1 MQTGRSLS
9 GWSLAVL
16 PGHKP
21 LHSDFEQR
29 YRRAVLTIRAM
40 TGGAGY
46 AKRHLEHSD
55 YYDEHRRVQGE
66 WRGRGA
72 ELLGL
77 QGSVTPQQFEAVR
90 EGVHPETGEFL
101 RPRHGVDRLNN
112 DGSEQS
118 KARSLYDLTFS
129 APKSISIQA
138 MVGGDERLVA
148 AHDKAVRE
156 ALTEAENYAATRVRQ
171 NGANEN
177 RTTGN
182 WVVAAYRHDTS
193 RELDPQLHTHAV
205 AANLTYDGVEGRWK
219 ALQASGLYERRAYLT
234 EVYRN
239 ALATEVRNLGY
250 EIEPRR
256 DFRGRDLGFEIRGVG
271 DELLERYSQRSAQ
284 RDAAIEEFKE
294 QHGRK
299 PTDNEVAVLVRES
312 RADKLTEIP
321 TEQVRQQQQKR
332 LSPEESQSLDRLRGA
347 SLEQSHGCPNEPSLA
362 ADSLQHAKDHLFER
376 RSVVYDHELLTE
388 ALRYGR
394 GRVDLD
400 QVRGALEIE
409 KSQETVIHAGDR
421 LATHESLDR
430 EQRMIA
436 MVNRGIEHYGRLGGV
451 HEFQP
456 AERLREE
463 QKQAVQHILDSRD
476 FAINLRGAAGTGKT
490 ATLQE
495 IDRGL
500 RESGREV
507 TAVAPTR
514 SAVEELQKVGFRD
527 AMTVSRLLG
536 DQPAQSALRGKVLI
550 VDEAGMISGRQM
562 EGMLRLAEQHMA
574 RIVFSGDTRQ
584 IQSVE
589 ASDAL
594 RILERESPMKSVSLT
609 GVQRQTHAQYRDAI
623 QTLRQAPEQG
633 FEKLERLG
641 AVHEVPFV
649 ERGRAVAALYREM
662 TADPSRRVLVVAPTH
677 EEIGRVTRAIR
688 NDLSERGHLG
698 QSVTMDRYV
707 PLQWTEAQKR
717 DLANYREGQVLVVHR
732 AARGMEKHESLTVSR
747 VDSGAVI
754 ARNARCE
761 ERSFTPAQTRS
772 FSVYERQSIDVAP
785 GDRLMLTAN
794 RRDAGFRA
802 TNGELVTVR
811 GIESGGIQLEDGR
824 TLPANY
830 RQFDHGYA
838 ITAHRSQGKTVDGV
852 ILSADA
858 MKQELFYVGA
868 SRGRSEIAIVTSNR
882 EQLHESL
889 GISSARPSATELARE
904 QAQTLPGQVHGLANP
919 PTQKIEPPMPRN
931 EITLGHDMGMSL

>member
-1 MQTGRSLS
+1 MS
-9 GWSLAVL
+9 
-16 PGHKP
+16 
-21 LHSDFEQR
+21 
-29 YRRAVLTIRAM
+29 
-40 TGGAGY
+40 GGAGY
-46 AKRHLEHSD
+46 AQRHLQHSD

-66 WRGRGA
+66 WQGRGA

-77 QGSVTPQQFEAVR
+77 RGNVTREQFEAVR
-90 EGVHPETGEFL
+90 EGLHPGTGEFL
-101 RPRHGVDRLNN
+101 RPRHSADRANA

-129 APKSISIQA
+129 APKSVSVQA

-148 AHDKAVRE
+148 AHDKAVGE
-156 ALTEAENYAATRVRQ
+156 ALAEAENHASARVRL

-177 RTTGN
+177 RATGN
-182 WVVAAYRHDTS
+182 WIVATYRHDTS

-239 ALATEVRNLGY
+239 ALANEVRNLGY

-256 DFRGRDLGFEIRGVG
+256 DSRGRDLGFEICGMSN
-271 DELLERYSQRSAQ
+271 ELLERYSQRSAQ

-312 RADKLTEIP
+312 RADKLTEIA
-321 TEQVRQQQQKR
+321 TEQVRQQQQAR
-332 LSPEESQSLDRLRGA
+332 LSPEESVGLDRLRDA
-347 SLEQSHGCPNEPSLA
+347 ALEQSGGGKPELSPEV
-362 ADSLQHAKDHLFER
+362 DSLQHAKDHLFER

-388 ALRYGR
+388 ALRHGR
-394 GRVDLD
+394 GRVDLG
-400 QVRGALEIE
+400 QLRGALEIE
-409 KSQETVIHAGDR
+409 KSQGAVIHADDR

-430 EQRMIA
+430 EQRIVA
-436 MVNRGIEHYGRLGGV
+436 MVNHGIDQYARLGGT
-451 HEFQP
+451 HEFHP
-456 AERLREE
+456 SERLREE
-463 QKQAVQHILDSRD
+463 QRRAVQQVLDSRD

-500 RESGREV
+500 REGGREV
-507 TAVAPTR
+507 MAVAPTR
-514 SAVEELQKVGFRD
+514 GAVEELQKVGFRE
-527 AMTVSRLLG
+527 AMTVSRLLQ
-536 DQPAQSALRGKVLI
+536 DATAQSALRGRVLI

-562 EGMLRLAEQHMA
+562 EGVLRIAEQHMA
-574 RIVFSGDTRQ
+574 RVVFSGDTRQ

-589 ASDAL
+589 ACDAL
-594 RILERESPMKSVSLT
+594 RILERESQMKSVSLT

-623 QTLRQAPEQG
+623 QTLRHAPEQG

-649 ERGRAVAALYREM
+649 ERGRAVADLYREM
-662 TADPSRRVLVVAPTH
+662 TANSSRRVLVVASTH

-747 VDSGAVI
+747 VDSDAVI
-754 ARNARCE
+754 ARNARGE
-761 ERSFTPAQTRS
+761 ERSFTPAQTRT
-772 FSVYERQSIDVAP
+772 FSVHERQSIDVAP
-785 GDRLMLTAN
+785 GDRLLLTAN
-794 RRDAGFRA
+794 RRDTGFRA
-802 TNGELVTVR
+802 TNGELVRVR
-811 GIESGGIQLEDGR
+811 GVEMGRIQLEDGR

-830 RQFDHGYA
+830 HQFDHGYA

-868 SRGRSEIAIVTSNR
+868 SRCRSEIAIVTSDR
-882 EQLHESL
+882 EQLRESL
-889 GISSARPSATELARE
+889 GISSARPSAIELAIE
-904 QAQTLPGQVHGLANP
+904 QAHLPRLEHGIQQAP
-919 PTQKIEPPMPRN
+919 AQQIEPHAPRH
-931 EITLGHDMGMSL
+931 EISIGHDFGLGL

>member
-1 MQTGRSLS
+1 M
-9 GWSLAVL
+9 L
-16 PGHKP
+16 PDHTL

-29 YRRAVLTIRAM
+29 YGRAVLTIRAM

-46 AKRHLEHSD
+46 AQRHLQHSD

-66 WRGRGA
+66 WQGRGA

-77 QGSVTPQQFEAVR
+77 RGSVTPQQFEAVR
-90 EGVHPETGEFL
+90 EGLHPETGEFL
-101 RPRHGVDRLNN
+101 RPRHSADRANVDGG
-112 DGSEQS
+112 DQS

-129 APKSISIQA
+129 APKSVSVQA
-138 MVGGDERLVA
+138 MVGGDDRLIA
-148 AHDKAVRE
+148 AHDKAVHE
-156 ALTEAENYAATRVRQ
+156 ALAEAESYAGSRVRL

-177 RTTGN
+177 RTTEN
-182 WVVAAYRHDTS
+182 WIVAAYRHDTS

-239 ALATEVRNLGY
+239 ALANEVRSLGY
-250 EIEPRR
+250 EIDSRR
-256 DFRGRDLGFEIRGVG
+256 DSRGRDLGFEIRGVS

-284 RDAAIEEFKE
+284 RDAGIEVFKE

-312 RADKLTEIP
+312 RADKLIEIAM
-321 TEQVRQQQQKR
+321 EQVRRQQQER
-332 LSPEESQSLDRLRGA
+332 LSPEESQGLNRLRGA
-347 SLEQSHGCPNEPSLA
+347 SLDQVRSGAPELSPA

-394 GRVDLD
+394 GQVDLG
-400 QVRGALEIE
+400 QLRGVLEIE
-409 KSQETVIHAGDR
+409 KSQGTIIYAGDR
-421 LATHESLDR
+421 LATQESLGR

-436 MVNRGIEHYGRLGGV
+436 TVNHGIDWYARLGGT

-456 AERLREE
+456 SDRLRDE
-463 QKQAVQHILDSRD
+463 QKRAVQQVLDSRD

-490 ATLQE
+490 ATLRE

-500 RESGREV
+500 TESGREV
-507 TAVAPTR
+507 RAVAPTR
-514 SAVEELQKVGFRD
+514 SAVEELRNAGFRD
-527 AMTVSRLLG
+527 AMTVSRLLE
-536 DQPAQSALRGKVLI
+536 DETAQSALCGRVLI

-562 EGMLRLAEQHMA
+562 DSILQLSESKMA
-574 RIVFSGDTRQ
+574 RVVFSGDTRQ

-594 RILERESPMKSVSLT
+594 RILERESQMKSVALT
-609 GVQRQTHAQYRDAI
+609 GVQRQTHAQYKDAI
-623 QTLRQAPEQG
+623 QTLRQAPQQG

-649 ERGRAVAALYREM
+649 ERGRAVADLYREM
-662 TADPSRRVLVVAPTH
+662 TADSSRRVLVVAPTH
-677 EEIGRVTRAIR
+677 EEIDRVTRAIR
-688 NDLSERGHLG
+688 NDLSERGLLG
-698 QSVTMDRYV
+698 QSVTLERYV

-747 VDSGAVI
+747 VDSGMVI
-754 ARNARCE
+754 ARNARGE
-761 ERSFTPAQTRS
+761 EKTFMPAQTRS
-772 FSVYERQSIDVAP
+772 FSVHERCSMEVAP

-802 TNGELVTVR
+802 TNGELVTVH
-811 GIESGGIQLEDGR
+811 GIESGRIQLEDGR
-824 TLPANY
+824 TLPGNY

-868 SRGRSEIAIVTSNR
+868 SRGRSEIAIVTSDR
-882 EQLHESL
+882 EQLRESL
-889 GISSARPSATELARE
+889 GISSARPSATELVRD
-904 QAQTLPGQVHGLANP
+904 QTRSQGLEHGVQHAP
-919 PTQKIEPPMPRN
+919 IQRIEPPIPRH
-931 EITLGHDMGMSL
+931 EISIGHDIGLGL